1 MGCLGALM
9 LLPFAGATWLAIKI
23 TDSCAKRGGGMRLIG
38 VVTSLILGSIC
49 VGLGYWGAF
58 EGYTEWRGNEL
69 YQVTYP
75 VWGWIGIVIGGII
88 IIFFSLRAL
97 IMTKQ
102 EIELEELLEE
112 EEERL
117 KKEREEEERRRG
129 K

>member
-1 MGCLGALM
+1 MGCLGSLM

-23 TDSCAKRGGGMRLIG
+23 VDSCAKKGGRMRLVG
-38 VVTSLILGSIC
+38 VLASLILGGFC

-58 EGYTEWRGNEL
+58 EGYTEWRGTEL

-88 IIFFSLRAL
+88 IIFFSWRAL
-97 IMTKQ
+97 TTTKQ
-102 EIELEELLEE
+102 EIELEE

-117 KKEREEEERRRG
+117 KKESKE
-129 K
+129 